1 MLSLMKNFFNMKPI
15 SIIFEPNTK
24 HVIDHVICDVT
35 TSSHLRVIDHVI
47 CDVTTS
53 SHLRVINHVMGDVTT
68 SSHILILE
76 SLIHKRLKVKQW

>member
-1 MLSLMKNFFNMKPI
+1 MKIFFSMKPI

-24 HVIDHVICDVT
+24 H
-35 TSSHLRVIDHVI
+35 VIDHVI